1 MTVYHGGTD
10 EIQLPSVSVGRDG
23 LDFGPGFYVTDIREQ
38 AEEWARRIADR
49 RGLPP
54 IINVY
59 ELDITKAK
67 EEFRYLAFEHYDKAW
82 LDFIAESRKEM
93 RPWQDY
99 DLIEGG
105 VANDRVVD
113 TVEAYIAGLIS
124 VELAL
129 SQLSYHKPN
138 NQFYLLSQ
146 ELTNRCLRFQRFIK
160 F

>member
-23 LDFGPGFYVTDIREQ
+23 
-38 AEEWARRIADR
+38 
-49 RGLPP
+49 
-54 IINVY
+54 
-59 ELDITKAK
+59 
-67 EEFRYLAFEHYDKAW
+67 LAFEHYDKAW

-138 NQFYLLSQ
+138 NQFCLLSQ
-146 ELTNRCLRFQRFIK
+146 ELTNRCLKFQRFIK